1 MPSPDSRSP
10 ELVQDE
16 IERERNQLAASVD
29 QLKASLSFGPK
40 LQAKLPMIAAG
51 AAGTGFVFA
60 GGIGAVMRLLARRS
74 REGHERARLGRFLIV
89 ERD

>member
-1 MPSPDSRSP
+1 MAPSEERTP
-10 ELVQDE
+10 ELVQSE
-16 IERERNQLAASVD
+16 IERERNELAASAD
-29 QLKASLSFGPK
+29 QLRAALTIVPK
-40 LQAKLPMIAAG
+40 LQTMLPVIAAG

>member
-1 MPSPDSRSP
+1 MPSSDQRTP
-10 ELVQDE
+10 ELVQGE
-16 IERERNQLAASVD
+16 IERERNELAAAVD
-29 QLKASLSFGPK
+29 QLKASLAIGPV
-40 LQAKLPMIAAG
+40 LRAKLPVIAAG

-74 REGHERARLGRFLIV
+74 REGHERARLGRFLII

>member
-1 MPSPDSRSP
+1 MPSPDQRTP
-10 ELVQDE
+10 ELVQGE
-16 IERERNQLAASVD
+16 IERERNELAAAVNE
-29 QLKASLSFGPK
+29 LKASLAIGPI
-40 LQAKLPMIAAG
+40 LRAKLPVIAAG

-74 REGHERARLGRFLIV
+74 REGHERARFGRYVVV